1 MAETSASTPDRAE
14 APLDTTLLLVS
25 PENIAF
31 HFRLAGP
38 ATRAVAL
45 AIDLVVMG
53 MVAFL
58 IFLPFTLTEVL
69 GSFLGLLLVV
79 LFFLWWGYGAA
90 FEVFNNGQT
99 LGKASLGLR
108 VVSQSGL
115 TINASQAVLRNLIR
129 GIDVAWPLFP
139 GVVSMV
145 ATSRFQR
152 LGDLAAGTV
161 VVLDR
166 SRRQPRPPELP
177 EAAEPLVGLI
187 PHGFTPGPALAQ
199 ALAEYVGRRG
209 DLTPGRR
216 RELAGFAAARL
227 CAAWGVP
234 PVDDPDALLCA
245 VYETTVSLADEETA

>member
-1 MAETSASTPDRAE
+1 MAETTATTPERAPP
-14 APLDTTLLLVS
+14 PLDTTLLLVS

-53 MVAFL
+53 VVAL
-58 IFLPFTLTEVL
+58 LLFLPFTITEVF

-99 LGKASLGLR
+99 LGKAALGLR

-166 SRRQPRPPELP
+166 GRRQPRPPELP
-177 EAAEPLVGLI
+177 EATDAVVSLI
-187 PHGFTPGPALAQ
+187 PDGFAPGPALAQ

-209 DLTPGRR
+209 DLSPGRR

-234 PVDDPDALLCA
+234 AVEDPDGLLCA
-245 VYETTVSLADEETA
+245 VYETTVNPPDEEPA